1 MYVERCLESGIVRPE
16 SEYTLS
22 LVRHTCYLGH
32 TISSCKP
39 TFSPPC
45 FHTSPLLPPSL
56 PPSLFL
62 PPHSSTPPGRGGGS
76 PTGPTSSTCSSR
88 PQLPA
93 AVSTRYNVYIHVH
106 VHAYILLG
114 PFQWSWRADK
124 DSLCSIRALIPGIL
138 FLTTIGSPSNVVLEA
153 DKSVLFMDVSSIQ
166 LVVGLLAYY
175 EYLWYV

>member
-1 MYVERCLESGIVRPE
+1 MSEMYVERCLESGIVRPE

-45 FHTSPLLPPSL
+45 FHTSPLLSPSL

-76 PTGPTSSTCSSR
+76 PTGSTCSSR

-93 AVSTRYNVYIHVH
+93 AVSTRYNVYIH
-106 VHAYILLG
+106 AYILLG
-114 PFQWSWRADK
+114 PFQGIHK
-124 DSLCSIRALIPGIL
+124 KGIL